1 MKTFKH
7 FLIAGLFTTTTA
19 TFAQTTTTT
28 ITVSTNGDTTTTTT
42 TSARPKKAIE
52 RVASNFTVYL
62 GLNNFGSNLA
72 DGYDL
77 KPLGSRYIALAW
89 QQRIPLISGGKTK
102 LRLITGPEV
111 AWNNFMFEGR
121 NVLTER
127 DNQLVIESAAV
138 DLHRSK
144 LVTTQLN
151 LPLLLNLSL
160 RSGFSFSAGAYAG
173 MRLDSYTKVKPEGG
187 KAVRDHGDYNL
198 KPFRWGLTA
207 ELGFRGHTKLFGRY
221 EPQSIFRPGLGPDA
235 SVWSVGIKL

>member
-1 MKTFKH
+1 MKTVKH
-7 FLIAGLFTTTTA
+7 FLSTVLFATATA
-19 TFAQTTTTT
+19 TFAQTTTT
-28 ITVSTNGDTTTTTT
+28 ITVSTEGDTTTTIITD
-42 TSARPKKAIE
+42 AKPKRAIE
-52 RVASNFTVYL
+52 RVASNFAIYV
-62 GLNNFGSNLA
+62 GLNNFGGTMP

-77 KPLGSRYIALAW
+77 KPLGSRYVALAW
-89 QQRIPLISGGKTK
+89 QQRIPLFTRGKAK

-127 DNQLVIESAAV
+127 DNQLSIESAAV

-151 LPLLLNLSL
+151 LPLLVNLSL
-160 RSGFSFSAGAYAG
+160 PSGFSFSAGAYAG

-187 KAVRDHGDYNL
+187 QAVRAHSDYNL

-235 SVWSVGIKL
+235 AVWSFGIKL

>member
-7 FLIAGLFTTTTA
+7 LLSTVLFATA
-19 TFAQTTTTT
+19 TAAFAQTTT
-28 ITVSTNGDTTTTTT
+28 ITVSTEGDTTTTIIND
-42 TSARPKKAIE
+42 AKPKKTIE
-52 RVASNFTVYL
+52 RVASNFAIYV
-62 GLNNFGSNLA
+62 GLNNFGGSMP

-77 KPLGSRYIALAW
+77 KPLGSRYVALAW
-89 QQRIPLISGGKTK
+89 QQRIPLINGKTK

-121 NVLTER
+121 NILTER
-127 DNQLVIESAAV
+127 DNRLVIESAAV
-138 DLHRSK
+138 DLRRSK

-160 RSGFSFSAGAYAG
+160 QSGLSFSAGAYVG

-187 KAVRDHGDYNL
+187 QAVRDHGDYNL
-198 KPFRWGLTA
+198 KPFRWGMTA

-235 SVWSVGIKL
+235 AVWSFGIKL

>member
-7 FLIAGLFTTTTA
+7 LLTTA
-19 TFAQTTTTT
+19 LLATATVTFAQTTTT
-28 ITVSTNGDTTTTTT
+28 ITVSAEGDTTTTTIT
-42 TSARPKKAIE
+42 KPKKTIE
-52 RVASNFTVYL
+52 RVASNFTVYV
-62 GLNNFGSNLA
+62 GLNNFSGNLS

-77 KPLGSRYIALAW
+77 KPLGSRFIALAW
-89 QQRIPLISGGKTK
+89 QQRIPLIASGKTK

-121 NVLTER
+121 NVLIER
-127 DNQLVIESAAV
+127 DNQLIIEPAAV
-138 DLHRSK
+138 DLRRSK

-151 LPLLLNLSL
+151 LPLLLNLSF

-173 MRLDSYTKVKPEGG
+173 MRLDSYTKVKPEGSQ
-187 KAVRDHGDYNL
+187 AVRNHSDYNL

-221 EPQSIFRPGLGPDA
+221 EPQSIFRPRLGPDA
-235 SVWSVGIKL
+235 AVWSFGIKL